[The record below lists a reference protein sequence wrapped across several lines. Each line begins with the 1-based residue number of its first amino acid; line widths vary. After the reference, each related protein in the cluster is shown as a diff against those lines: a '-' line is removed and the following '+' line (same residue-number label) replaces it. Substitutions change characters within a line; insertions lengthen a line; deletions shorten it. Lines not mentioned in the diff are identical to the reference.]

1 LHAVAEGLSPRAA
14 ARVFHLSETTIRS
27 WITRAGLHSRSLH
40 DRLLRGLTLAH
51 VQLDEMRLKLKGMAD
66 VAWLWV
72 ACDARTR
79 VRVIPAFAVGSRTQA
94 LAHHLVHEVAQRLA
108 HGCVPVFSSDGLALY
123 FYALTAHFGSWVQ
136 AAGER
141 RRRWTV
147 NIEML
152 YAQVIKCYRA
162 KRVVGVHQHVY
173 LGTAGAYR
181 QAMRSAGFS
190 GRIQTAFIE
199 RLNLTLRRSIAGLA
213 RQSWSTLRSVSE
225 LTLQFEWWRAVY
237 HFARPHASLRQVIDG
252 RTPDVVR
259 PRYRQR
265 TPAQAAGLVSR
276 RWTVQQLLTYP
287 APPLSSAR

>member
-1 LHAVAEGLSPRAA
+1 VASSPHPSSGEVPVPSSVA
-14 ARVFHLSETTIRS
+14 
-27 WITRAGLHSRSLH
+27 H
-40 DRLLRGLTLAH
+40 DLLILLFI
-51 VQLDEMRLKLKGMAD
+51 VQLIVLNVWWTRLRQSIHFNTYRAP
-66 VAWLWV
+66 
-72 ACDARTR
+72 
-79 VRVIPAFAVGSRTQA
+79 VINLQA